1 MIAPKIL
8 VVDDSRVNLMV
19 YQKLIGRHLPDCRL
33 ELAMDAEQAL
43 CAIQAEPPDC
53 ALLDVF
59 MPGLSGI
66 ALCRAIKARKDF
78 SSFPI
83 LLITAQGATAALRV
97 EGLEAGADDFI
108 QRPCEDVDLVAKLR
122 VMLRI
127 KRAEDELRAA
137 NRRLASVAGERSSEL
152 QSAQERCQHLMEHGT
167 DAVLMLVVE
176 PTGMPGPII
185 EANPA
190 LCRLSGYSRE
200 ELLALPF
207 SALTTRERLQNI
219 EARMQS
225 ILQYRQVYYETEL
238 YTAHRRV
245 VPLGVNARLL
255 EHAGGRV
262 ALLLGHVLDGAPAA
276 QPNPLEVPY
285 PDLAAQTGQVIY
297 ELDIEVGYARW
308 GGATMQVFGFTRHE
322 MERQGIREWQRRL
335 HPDERRRVLRM
346 FQQALNSVSRYQ
358 LEYRLRNREGE
369 YRHLEDLGVVLMDEA
384 GRPNRLLGTIKDIT
398 ARVRAEE
405 ERRQLEQGMQHAQ
418 RLESL
423 GVLAGGIAH
432 DFNNI
437 LSAIIGLTDISLQQ
451 LPQDTEVYADL
462 SEALNAAHR
471 AKDLVRQILAFSR
484 QSSAERSPIY
494 LHVVAREVLKLLR
507 ASLSPMID
515 IIDSVDVRSGAVMA
529 NPAQMHQIIMNF
541 CTNAAQAMAAR
552 GGTLEVRLE
561 DVQLDEGT
569 APPHP
574 RLPPG
579 AYVKLSVCDT
589 GHGMTEAVLK
599 RIFDPFFTTKGP
611 GEGTGMGLAVVDG
624 IVASHNGAVTAE
636 SRPGAGSAFH
646 VWLPKVEAPQAEAER
661 VRGSMPVGT
670 ERILFV
676 DDEDIVLRFGESTL
690 NRLGYPIALF
700 RDPGDALAA
709 FRDAPEAYDL
719 IITDQIMPTMTG
731 YQFAKAVRALRPDIP
746 IILFTGFSA
755 DVSDKEFQEAGI
767 DEIVMK
773 PVIAMDLA
781 QTIRAT
787 LDRPRRGSA
796 AP

>member
-1 MIAPKIL
+1 MLAPKLL

-19 YQKLIGRHLPDCRL
+19 YRKLFERHLPDCRVDVAL
-33 ELAMDAEQAL
+33 DAEQAL
-43 CAIQAEPPDC
+43 SAIRENPPDC
-53 ALLDVF
+53 ALVDVF
-59 MPGLSGI
+59 MPGMNGV
-66 ALCRAIKARKDF
+66 ALCRAIKAAKDF
-78 SSFPI
+78 PPFPVV
-83 LLITAQGATAALRV
+83 LITARGADTALRV
-97 EGLEAGADDFI
+97 EGLEAGADDFLV
-108 QRPCEDVDLVAKLR
+108 RPCEDIDLVAKLR
-122 VMLRI
+122 VMFRV

-137 NRRLASVAGERSSEL
+137 NRRLSGIAGERSSEL
-152 QSAQERCQHLMEHGT
+152 LSAQERCQHLMEHGS
-167 DAVLMLVVE
+167 DAVLLLALDD
-176 PTGMPGPII
+176 TGMPGPIL

-190 LCRLSGYSRE
+190 LCRMTGRTRE

-207 SALTTRERLQNI
+207 HALTTRERARNI

-225 ILQYRQVYYETEL
+225 FLQYRQIYYETEL
-238 YTAHRRV
+238 ATAHREV
-245 VPLGVNARLL
+245 IPLGVNARLL
-255 EHAGGRV
+255 ESGGGRH
-262 ALLLGHVLDGAPAA
+262 ALLVGRPLRDVPPARRGPLD
-276 QPNPLEVPY
+276 LPY
-285 PDLAAQTGQVIY
+285 PDLAAHTGQVIY
-297 ELDIEVGYARW
+297 EVDLDAGRARW
-308 GGATMQVFGFTRHE
+308 GGATMQVFGYTRE
-322 MERQGIREWQRRL
+322 EIERLAVRDWQRRL
-335 HPDERRRVLRM
+335 HPEDRPSVLRRY
-346 FQQALNSVSRYQ
+346 QQAIRSVSRYQ
-358 LEYRLRNREGE
+358 FEYRLRNKEGD

-451 LPQDTEVYADL
+451 IPKDSEVHADL

-507 ASLSPMID
+507 ASLYPAIE
-515 IIDSVDVRSGAVMA
+515 IVDSVDVHSGAVMA
-529 NPAQMHQIIMNF
+529 NPAQMHQVIMNF

-552 GGTLEVRLE
+552 RGTLEVRVE
-561 DVQLDEGT
+561 DADLGEGDP
-569 APPHP
+569 PPHP
-574 RLPPG
+574 RLVPG
-579 AYVKLSVCDT
+579 GYVKLTVRDT
-589 GHGMTEAVLK
+589 GHGMSEGVLK

-624 IVASHNGAVTAE
+624 IVASHEGVVTVE

-646 VWLPKVEAPQAEAER
+646 VWLPRVAAPQIEAQR
-661 VRGSMPVGT
+661 VRRQMPSGT

-690 NRLGYPIALF
+690 NRLGYAITLF
-700 RDPGDALAA
+700 RDPTDALAA
-709 FRDAPEAYDL
+709 FQAAPQAFDL
-719 IITDQIMPTMTG
+719 VITDQIMPNMTG
-731 YQFAKAVRALRPDIP
+731 YQLARAVRAMRPDIP

-773 PVIAMDLA
+773 PVIALDLA
-781 QTIRAT
+781 NTIRRM
-787 LDRPRRGSA
+787 LDTPRGGAGTR
-796 AP
+796 